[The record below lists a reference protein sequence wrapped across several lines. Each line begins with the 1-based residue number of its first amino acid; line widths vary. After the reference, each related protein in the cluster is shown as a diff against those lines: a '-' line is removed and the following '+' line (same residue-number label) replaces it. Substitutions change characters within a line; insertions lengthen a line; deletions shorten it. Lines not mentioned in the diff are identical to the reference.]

1 MIRRNTEAVFARPS
15 LVWATT
21 WIAKSATVF
30 PWTLQVYSSYL
41 TFVFENSSV
50 TENLDEIIVE
60 PILCRG

>member
-41 TFVFENSSV
+41 TSLFENSSV
-50 TENLDEIIVE
+50 FENFYEIMVE
-60 PILCRG
+60 LILCRG

>member
-1 MIRRNTEAVFARPS
+1 M
-15 LVWATT
+15 WATT

-50 TENLDEIIVE
+50 IGNLDEIMVE

>member
-21 WIAKSATVF
+21 WIAKTATVF

-41 TFVFENSSV
+41 TSMSENSSV
-50 TENLDEIIVE
+50 IGDLD
-60 PILCRG
+60 